1 MVKKT
6 LQLTAPSA
14 STMMESK
21 PSPEAPDSTKKKNKK
36 KKKKNKSAADED
48 GKEKSI
54 KGDLDALFKKNK
66 KSKPI

>member
-6 LQLTAPSA
+6 LQLMAPSA

-36 KKKKNKSAADED
+36 KNKKNKSAVDED
-48 GKEKSI
+48 G
-54 KGDLDALFKKNK
+54 NQ
-66 KSKPI
+66 

>member
-6 LQLTAPSA
+6 LQLIAPSA

-21 PSPEAPDSTKKKNKK
+21 PSPEAPDSTKKKNQ
-36 KKKKNKSAADED
+36 KKKKNKSAAAED
-48 GKEKSI
+48 NGKHKSI